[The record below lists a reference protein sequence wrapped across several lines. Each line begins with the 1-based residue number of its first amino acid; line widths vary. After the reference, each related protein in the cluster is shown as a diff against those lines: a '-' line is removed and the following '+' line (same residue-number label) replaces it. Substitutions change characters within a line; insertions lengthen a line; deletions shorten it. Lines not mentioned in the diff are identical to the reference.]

1 MVDEEIKDVSA
12 GPTGAPVNRDAR
24 REPEV
29 IEGEIAAR
37 DPDDSASSPDPT
49 AAETKADARAAKAA
63 RRPGARG
70 LLAGAVGG
78 LIVSALGLGAGYT
91 LLTSKADVSETESI
105 GRSRS
110 AGATDERRVRR

>member
-37 DPDDSASSPDPT
+37 GTDDSESSPDPQRGRN
-49 AAETKADARAAKAA
+49 AGLILAPPPARAP
-63 RRPGARG
+63 RTGARG
-70 LLAGAVGG
+70 FLGGA
-78 LIVSALGLGAGYT
+78 
-91 LLTSKADVSETESI
+91 I
-105 GRSRS
+105 GW
-110 AGATDERRVRR
+110 A

>member
-37 DPDDSASSPDPT
+37 DAEDSNVVS
-49 AAETKADARAAKAA
+49 
-63 RRPGARG
+63 RRD
-70 LLAGAVGG
+70 GG
-78 LIVSALGLGAGYT
+78 RNQG
-91 LLTSKADVSETESI
+91 
-105 GRSRS
+105 
-110 AGATDERRVRR
+110 

>member
-37 DPDDSASSPDPT
+37 EAEDSKSSPYTPAGRNERLTPRPLPKRLRAMALAVCWLARWAESSSPRSASAP
-49 AAETKADARAAKAA
+49 AIRF
-63 RRPGARG
+63 
-70 LLAGAVGG
+70 
-78 LIVSALGLGAGYT
+78 
-91 LLTSKADVSETESI
+91 
-105 GRSRS
+105 
-110 AGATDERRVRR
+110 

>member
-37 DPDDSASSPDPT
+37 EAEDSKSSPYAT
-49 AAETKADARAAKAA
+49 AAETQR
-63 RRPGARG
+63 
-70 LLAGAVGG
+70 
-78 LIVSALGLGAGYT
+78 
-91 LLTSKADVSETESI
+91 
-105 GRSRS
+105 
-110 AGATDERRVRR
+110 

>member
-49 AAETKADARAAKAA
+49 AAETKAGARAAKAA
-63 RRPGARG
+63 PRTGARS
-70 LLAGAVGG
+70 LVAGAVGG
-78 LIVSALGLGAGYT
+78 IIVSVLGLGAG
-91 LLTSKADVSETESI
+91 
-105 GRSRS
+105 
-110 AGATDERRVRR
+110 